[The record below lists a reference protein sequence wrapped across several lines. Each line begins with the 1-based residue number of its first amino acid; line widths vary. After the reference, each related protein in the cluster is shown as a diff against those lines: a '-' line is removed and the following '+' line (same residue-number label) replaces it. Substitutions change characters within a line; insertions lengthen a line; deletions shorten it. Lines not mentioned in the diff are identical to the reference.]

1 METKKVKNKFIR
13 DNSVYY
19 RTSTGRYKPF
29 GVECRN
35 YLSDGIWY
43 VRNRQGSSSM
53 TNVEYMAELFH
64 MNTPNMPIEIDKVC
78 ALEDAVDYV
87 QNNKEYQDFI
97 KSYSYSLNDLIHIIT
112 KLLFE
117 KYGNIKD

>member
-1 METKKVKNKFIR
+1 MGTKKKKNKFIV

-29 GVECRN
+29 GVQCRN

-43 VRNRQGSSSM
+43 VRNKQNVSSI
-53 TNVEYMAELFH
+53 TNIDYMAELFH
-64 MNTPNMPIEIDKVC
+64 MNKPNMPLEIDKVC

-87 QNNKEYQDFI
+87 LNNEEYKKLI
-97 KSYSYSLNDLIHIIT
+97 ESNSYSHDDLIHIIT

>member
-1 METKKVKNKFIR
+1 MGTKKVKNKFIR

-29 GVECRN
+29 GVQCSN

-43 VRNRQGSSSM
+43 VRNKQNVSSI
-53 TNVEYMAELFH
+53 TNIDYMAELFH
-64 MNTPNMPIEIDKVC
+64 MNKPNMPLEIDKVC

-87 QNNKEYQDFI
+87 QNNKEYQDYI

>member
-1 METKKVKNKFIR
+1 MGTKKVKNKFIR

-35 YLSDGIWY
+35 YLSDGIRY

-64 MNTPNMPIEIDKVC
+64 MNTQNMPIEIDKVC
-78 ALEDAVDYV
+78 ALEDAGDYV
-87 QNNKEYQDFI
+87 LNNEEYKKLI
-97 KSYSYSLNDLIHIIT
+97 KSNSYSLNDLIHIIT